1 MRRFF
6 SAPLHFAR
14 PRVLAALASLC
25 LGAAVASDALAAQSG
40 FQSMTVAGEDPIPV
54 LLFYPTSAAARPIP
68 MGPWTV
74 EAAPGAP
81 ADQALK
87 GLIVLSHGTGGS
99 EIGHHQLAT
108 GLASAG
114 YLVASLRHPHD
125 NWQDRSMVGS
135 LRYFTER
142 PAQASRVIDAVL
154 AHPTWAPRLPA
165 GRIGALGHSAGGF
178 TVLALAGAEALP
190 QRAASHCR
198 QVQDDPGFCSLAR
211 RPDGMGGAPA
221 APAAPGASAAP
232 AAPTASAA
240 AQPASMR
247 AADPRVKAI
256 VALAPMAVVLS
267 EASLAQVQV
276 PARIYVAGQDRVLA
290 GPYHGDF
297 AARHIPGAQLMAVPQ
312 AGHFAFMSKPAV
324 SMPSPAG
331 DPAEDPAGFDRAAF
345 QQRLLGEVVAYFD
358 QQLR

>member
-6 SAPLHFAR
+6 SSPLHFAR

-25 LGAAVASDALAAQSG
+25 LGAAVASNALAAQSG

-154 AHPTWAPRLPA
+154 TNPL
-165 GRIGALGHSAGGF
+165 GR
-178 TVLALAGAEALP
+178 
-190 QRAASHCR
+190 RACR
-198 QVQDDPGFCSLAR
+198 
-211 RPDGMGGAPA
+211 
-221 APAAPGASAAP
+221 PGASARWGIRP
-232 AAPTASAA
+232 AASRCWHWPAPRRCRSAPPATAGRCRTTRASARW
-240 AQPASMR
+240 R
-247 AADPRVKAI
+247 AGR
-256 VALAPMAVVLS
+256 MAWAELRR
-267 EASLAQVQV
+267 LR
-276 PARIYVAGQDRVLA
+276 P
-290 GPYHGDF
+290 
-297 AARHIPGAQLMAVPQ
+297 PQ
-312 AGHFAFMSKPAV
+312 ALQPLLPRPQPV
-324 SMPSPAG
+324 RRPSRRRCAPPTRG
-331 DPAEDPAGFDRAAF
+331 
-345 QQRLLGEVVAYFD
+345 
-358 QQLR
+358 